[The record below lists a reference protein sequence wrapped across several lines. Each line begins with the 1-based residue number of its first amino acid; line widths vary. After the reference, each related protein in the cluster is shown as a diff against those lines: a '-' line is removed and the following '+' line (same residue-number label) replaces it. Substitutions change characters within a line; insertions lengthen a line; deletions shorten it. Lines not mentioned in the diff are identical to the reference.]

1 MPAAICLSL
10 QEAQKEMRELSR
22 LILEAPDDNVDRNRL
37 TARRSRLIS
46 YIKNMDASG
55 VLKQQERTIAFLR
68 CQVNNLIFMLKD
80 QGHKDITTDFAG
92 QLQVEETHSSWVEEM
107 NMTETVG
114 SSQSR
119 SGQTMQARK
128 KAEKLAASSLVKFKA
143 KEPKSSK
150 PPGGQAKL
158 KQKTGPKPKKKMLD
172 QEPVISMNS
181 NSNLDI
187 STNEN
192 FNLDISTN
200 ENFNLDI
207 STNENFN
214 LDISTNENFNLGIS
228 TNENFNLG
236 ISTNEN
242 FNLVDTQ
249 KEGVVVEQ
257 CHNEARENCMQTNSS
272 GLYQGGDEVQG
283 FDLRVYD
290 QDQDDFDML
299 FDAL

>member
-55 VLKQQERTIAFLR
+55 VLKQHERTIAFLR

-181 NSNLDI
+181 NLDI

-192 FNLDISTN
+192 L
-200 ENFNLDI
+200 NLDI